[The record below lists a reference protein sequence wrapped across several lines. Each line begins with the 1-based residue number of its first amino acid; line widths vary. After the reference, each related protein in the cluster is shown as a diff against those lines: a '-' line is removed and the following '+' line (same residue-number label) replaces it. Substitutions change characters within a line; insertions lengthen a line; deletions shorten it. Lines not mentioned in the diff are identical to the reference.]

1 MDAVTVTQVSE
12 HQCIVRKIAQE
23 LAKIQILHL
32 PQNACETIW
41 GTKGSTQGYKNT
53 YTCFMGIGVD
63 LFSVQENKQS
73 IVNNSSSE
81 RQQKICILKID
92 RIIIYFMWNI
102 MFFH

>member
-1 MDAVTVTQVSE
+1 
-12 HQCIVRKIAQE
+12 
-23 LAKIQILHL
+23 
-32 PQNACETIW
+32 
-41 GTKGSTQGYKNT
+41 
-53 YTCFMGIGVD
+53 MGIGVD